1 MFAQAL
7 PQESLRLDRRLP
19 VAAQIFNILRD
30 QIVSLKLSPGAP
42 LARPALA
49 EGFGVSQTP
58 IRDALLRLEQEGLVI
73 VHPQSST
80 LVAPIDIDQAFET
93 RFLRTS
99 LESEVARTIAR
110 NPRDYDLGAVA
121 LVLDE
126 MALLTTR
133 PDRMSVFHPKD
144 QAFHRALFA
153 VIGREGLWDLIEQ
166 RSGNNDRIRNLHL
179 VVPGRLEQ
187 IVSDHRAI
195 LDAIVAGDV
204 DGADAAVRLHLSRA
218 LATIEEVR
226 EKHPQYFRQT
236 GGPGASAGAG
246 WTPIFRPA

>member
-1 MFAQAL
+1 MLAQAM
-7 PQESLRLDRRLP
+7 PIQESIRLDRRLP
-19 VAAQIFNILRD
+19 VAAQIFDTLRG
-30 QIVSLKLSPGAP
+30 QIISLQLSPGTP

-49 EGFGVSQTP
+49 HGFDVSQTP

-93 RFLRTS
+93 RFLRTA

-110 NPRDYDLGAVA
+110 NPRDHDLGVVA

-126 MALLTTR
+126 MTLLATR
-133 PDRMSVFHPKD
+133 PDRLSLFHPKD
-144 QAFHRALFA
+144 QAFHRAIFA
-153 VIGREGLWDLIEQ
+153 AAGREGLWDLIVQ

-195 LDAIVAGDV
+195 LEAIIGGDI

-218 LATIEEVR
+218 LATIDEVR
-226 EKHPQYFRQT
+226 EKHPQYFR
-236 GGPGASAGAG
+236 
-246 WTPIFRPA
+246 

>member
-1 MFAQAL
+1 MFAQ
-7 PQESLRLDRRLP
+7 PISSQEFVRLDRRSP
-19 VAAQIFNILRD
+19 VVAQIFDILRA
-30 QIVSLKLSPGAP
+30 QIISLKLAPGTP

-93 RFLRTS
+93 RFLRTA
-99 LESEVARTIAR
+99 LECEVVRTLARA
-110 NPRDYDLGAVA
+110 PGDFDLGDAT

-133 PDRMSVFHPKD
+133 PDRISVFHPKD
-144 QAFHRALFA
+144 QAFHRAMFA
-153 VIGREGLWDLIEQ
+153 AVGREGLWSLIEQ

-195 LDAIVAGDV
+195 LEAVVAGDV
-204 DGADAAVRLHLSRA
+204 DRAEAAVRLHLSRA
-218 LATIEEVR
+218 LATIDEVR
-226 EKHPQYFRQT
+226 AKHPQYFR
-236 GGPGASAGAG
+236 
-246 WTPIFRPA
+246 

>member
-1 MFAQAL
+1 MFAKAVSD
-7 PQESLRLDRRLP
+7 PDSPRLDRRLP
-19 VAAQIFNILRD
+19 VAAQIFDILRAR
-30 QIVSLKLSPGAP
+30 IISLKLSPGTP

-49 EGFGVSQTP
+49 ESFGVSQTP

-93 RFLRTS
+93 RFLRTA
-99 LESEVARTIAR
+99 LECEVARTIAR
-110 NPRDYDLGAVA
+110 RPGDYDLGTAA

-126 MALLTTR
+126 MALLTAR
-133 PDRMSVFHPKD
+133 PDRTSVFHPKD
-144 QAFHRALFA
+144 QAFHRALFTA
-153 VIGREGLWDLIEQ
+153 VGREGLWDLVEQ

-195 LDAIVAGDV
+195 LDAIVGGEV
-204 DGADAAVRLHLSRA
+204 DGAEAAVRLHLSRA
-218 LATIEEVR
+218 LATIDQVR
-226 EKHPQYFRQT
+226 EKHPQYFR
-236 GGPGASAGAG
+236 
-246 WTPIFRPA
+246 

>member
-1 MFAQAL
+1 MFAQAVSS
-7 PQESLRLDRRLP
+7 QETLRLDRRLP
-19 VAAQIFNILRD
+19 IAAQIFDILRA
-30 QIVSLKLSPGAP
+30 QIISLKLSPGTP

-93 RFLRTS
+93 RFLRTA

-110 NPRDYDLGAVA
+110 SPQDYDLGPAS

-126 MALLTTR
+126 MMLLTTR

-153 VIGREGLWDLIEQ
+153 AIGREGLWDLVEQ

-195 LDAIVAGDV
+195 LDAITSGDV
-204 DGADAAVRLHLSRA
+204 AGADAAVRLHLSRA
-218 LATIEEVR
+218 LATIEEVKA
-226 EKHPQYFRQT
+226 KHPQYFR
-236 GGPGASAGAG
+236 
-246 WTPIFRPA
+246 

>member
-1 MFAQAL
+1 MFAQAV
-7 PQESLRLDRRLP
+7 PNQETPRLDRRLP
-19 VAAQIFNILRD
+19 IAAQIFDILRA
-30 QIVSLKLSPGAP
+30 QIISLKLSPGTP
-42 LARPALA
+42 LVRPALA

-93 RFLRTS
+93 RFLRTA

-110 NPRDYDLGAVA
+110 SPQDYDLGPAS

-126 MALLTTR
+126 MTLLTTR

-153 VIGREGLWDLIEQ
+153 AVGREGLWDLVEQ

-204 DGADAAVRLHLSRA
+204 DAADAAVRRHLTRA
-218 LATIEEVR
+218 LATIEEVKER
-226 EKHPQYFRQT
+226 HPQYFR
-236 GGPGASAGAG
+236 
-246 WTPIFRPA
+246 